1 MNDSEVKFKIHI
13 KNNRWKEGSFPNT
26 VEGEKVFTITNEH
39 LKKSLIDFPHLEK
52 KIETFI
58 DWDEDNFS
66 DSMKTSDIL
75 LTWNLP
81 TNNLEQIAP
90 KLKWIH
96 CIGAGVEHLSPF
108 DWLPSKVVLTNNKGV
123 HKKKAGEFGLMS
135 ILMLHNHFP
144 KVIKNQ
150 FNKKYNS
157 LYSTPISGKTVV
169 ILGTGSLGGSVGELL
184 EPLGVNVIGVN
195 RQGRSLK
202 GFSKIIKS
210 NDIDIVLPEADFLYV
225 ALPETPETV
234 EIINEKRLKLL
245 KRNCGIVNVGR
256 SSAINYPALFEM
268 LKSEKIAGAILDVF
282 APEPIPL
289 SSDVWD
295 VPNLIISPHIS
306 ADDGNN
312 YIENT
317 LLLFL
322 NNLECFISNKPL
334 LNQVDRNLGY

>member
-26 VEGEKVFTITNEH
+26 PEGEKVFTITNEH

-144 KVIKNQ
+144 KVINNQ
-150 FNKKYNS
+150 FKKKYNS
-157 LYSTPISGKTVV
+157 LYGTPISGKTVV

-210 NDIDIVLPEADFLYV
+210 NDIDTVLPEADFLYV

-282 APEPIPL
+282 APEPIPP

-306 ADDGNN
+306 ADDGNS